1 MAMSRRLLSSLHVV
15 ALVRHCAHSL
25 SSGRPS
31 IDAAPF
37 GEHRGV
43 PVTKWT
49 LRGGGGALEVA
60 VISYGA
66 TLVSARSADRAGA
79 VDELTLNYPT
89 LAPIVAPGFPYL
101 GSTVGRVANRVSNA
115 RFELDGVAHALAANH
130 FSSCLH
136 GGPDGWGR
144 RPWVLR
150 DARAD
155 ASGAALTL
163 ALRSADGDGGFP
175 GAVEAEA
182 TFAVAGPELT
192 LAWRATCDAPTPV
205 AMTNHAYWN
214 LAGASA
220 RRGAAEHS
228 LHVDA
233 RARLE
238 VDCEAVPTGAVLPVA
253 GTPYDLRWPEGA
265 QRALAAPKLG
275 PRMLAADSGVARD
288 GTPRAGF
295 DHCFVLD
302 PAAPERRA
310 PARRAS
316 KPLRRAAR
324 LLDAR
329 SGRSMTVWTTQPALQ
344 VYTANFLPVSP
355 AAADDDEPAAPSP
368 VARHNAVCLETQH
381 HVDAV
386 NQRARHPELFPDTVL
401 RPGEVYEEETV
412 HVFEALGRD
421 EGG

>member
-1 MAMSRRLLSSLHVV
+1 MRPLVSWLSFV

-25 SSGRPS
+25 SSVAGGRPS

-49 LRGGGGALEVA
+49 LRGGGDLEVA

-79 VDELTLNYPT
+79 VDELTLNYAT
-89 LAPIVAPGFPYL
+89 LAPIVAPTFPYL

-115 RFELDGVAHALAANH
+115 RFELDGVTHALAANH

-182 TFAVAGPELT
+182 TFAVAGDELT

-214 LAGASA
+214 LAGPAA

-238 VDCEAVPTGAVLPVA
+238 VNREAVPTGAVLPVA
-253 GTPYDLRWPEGA
+253 GTPYDLRWPKGA
-265 QRALAAPKLG
+265 HSALAAPKLG
-275 PRMLAADSGVARD
+275 SRILAADSGDARNA
-288 GTPRAGF
+288 TNSFICAG
-295 DHCFVLD
+295 
-302 PAAPERRA
+302 P
-310 PARRAS
+310 
-316 KPLRRAAR
+316 KPLPSRFRC
-324 LLDAR
+324 
-329 SGRSMTVWTTQPALQ
+329 
-344 VYTANFLPVSP
+344 PVSP
-355 AAADDDEPAAPSP
+355 SECSSPKTATWTPPSNRRVTCTELLAWSPDSATVSVSSRGRGAPPRRHTSFSP
-368 VARHNAVCLETQH
+368 RSYPMRCNSA
-381 HVDAV
+381 
-386 NQRARHPELFPDTVL
+386 
-401 RPGEVYEEETV
+401 
-412 HVFEALGRD
+412 
-421 EGG
+421 